1 MQGAAQATRYQQ
13 ISAYLGEQISS
24 GHYVPGAQLPT
35 EQELSSYFDVN
46 RHTVRE
52 AIKELK
58 NDGLIFSVR
67 GKGTFVSTSKI
78 IYRLSDKVR
87 FTQNILDANRTPGST
102 LLDSAVVEADPTI
115 AEKLGLKERGPVLK
129 MDIFRTVND
138 LPFSIATSYLPAERF
153 SRLPTF
159 IEGSFSLYA
168 LLKEHFQTHP
178 QRQES
183 LIETRLPDN
192 REMQWLHTSPRQ
204 PLLVIKSVA
213 VDEHFQPVEYVVTR
227 TRGDLGCLS
236 IDFTQLRTTKR
247 QGGEIDEY

>member
-1 MQGAAQATRYQQ
+1 MRDNAKVTRYLQ
-13 ISAYLGEQISS
+13 ISAHLGEQIAT
-24 GHYVPGAQLPT
+24 GLYAPGAQLPT

-46 RHTVRE
+46 RHTIRE

-102 LLDSAVVEADPTI
+102 LLDSVETKADSTI
-115 AEKLGLKERGPVLK
+115 AEKLGLEEGSPVLK

-138 LPFSIATSYLPAERF
+138 LPFSIATSHLPAERF
-153 SRLPTF
+153 HRLPTF

-168 LLKEHFQTHP
+168 LLKEHFQTDP

-183 LIETRLPDN
+183 LIETRLPDS
-192 REMQWLHTSPRQ
+192 REIQWLRTSPRQ

-213 VDEHFQPVEYVVTR
+213 VDEHSQPVEYVVTR

-236 IDFTQLRTTKR
+236 IDFTQLRASKS
-247 QGGEIDEY
+247 QGGVIDER